1 MKPPRTKRQP
11 STIDRLPDRLK
22 DLLGQL
28 MREGRTI
35 TEIHDHLRQLGAD
48 VSRSAVGRHV
58 KSMAEVGDELRR
70 AGSMAKYIVDEFGA
84 ETDERVGRANIA
96 ILQGAL
102 LELMTERPVDEE
114 TGQPVRLGP
123 DEAKAISLT
132 LQRLI
137 SSQRMDAD
145 RQLKLRAEA
154 KREAAQEAAAA
165 VDKAGRA
172 QGVSKATIDAIKA
185 EILGVSA

>member
-11 STIDRLPDRLK
+11 STIDRLPDQLK

-58 KSMAEVGDELRR
+58 KSMAEIGEELRR
-70 AGSMAKYIVDEFGA
+70 AGSMAKFIVDEFGEEA
-84 ETDERVGRANIA
+84 DERVGRATMA
-96 ILQGAL
+96 VLQGAL
-102 LELMTERPVDEE
+102 LQLMIDRPTDE
-114 TGQPVRLGP
+114 GGAPISLSA
-123 DEAKAISLT
+123 DEAKSISLA
-132 LQRLI
+132 LQRVV
-137 SSQRMDAD
+137 SSQSKDAD

-185 EILGVSA
+185 EILGVAA